1 MTILQKSIFCYLLL
15 TLQFVYGQS
24 NAVSHGDYKAQLTL
38 QKKYLAAQVVNCK
51 VFSLENEVDSPQLMG
66 FETYDMYGKMTKNL
80 AFEAGSEGID
90 TIVTEYR
97 YDTQGRLSG
106 YRISGNNMEEITGG
120 YQYND
125 KNELTYYGIAAA
137 EAREFSFTYK
147 KGLLIHEIGN
157 GATQLKDDG
166 TPDWVKFE
174 ETFFEYNKNKQR
186 IGETFYFLGN
196 LQTTKEYEYDD
207 KGNVIREKVWQG
219 EKTGEPN
226 SILTYI
232 YNEKNLLISVKNA
245 PEETSRSYQYILG
258 DW

>member
-38 QKKYLAAQVVNCK
+38 QKKYLATQVVNCK
-51 VFSLENEVDSPQLMG
+51 VFFLENEVDSPQLMG

-106 YRISGNNMEEITGG
+106 YHISGNNMEEITGG

-125 KNELTYYGIAAA
+125 KNELTYYGVCCCGGERIFFYLQK
-137 EAREFSFTYK
+137 R
-147 KGLLIHEIGN
+147 LI
-157 GATQLKDDG
+157 
-166 TPDWVKFE
+166 
-174 ETFFEYNKNKQR
+174 
-186 IGETFYFLGN
+186 
-196 LQTTKEYEYDD
+196 
-207 KGNVIREKVWQG
+207 
-219 EKTGEPN
+219 N
-226 SILTYI
+226 S
-232 YNEKNLLISVKNA
+232 
-245 PEETSRSYQYILG
+245 
-258 DW
+258 